1 MASKNIWTKSIIS
14 LLAVLSQKTTTA
26 QNAASLKHMLSLP
39 PLPDEISAQQFAN
52 MISEYGSNVFAIT
65 IMPQSGCDSALSSPP
80 NNAVLT
86 GAEVLS
92 PSDELQSKLREGL
105 KKFNHENDK
114 PGAIVYYFCS
124 NTKTFPK
131 KLIAGKLGF
140 QLNKQKRNLEQF
152 EGFKVSY
159 QTRLLGAED
168 GVDVDGMVQQ
178 ALN

>member
-1 MASKNIWTKSIIS
+1 MASSKILTKSVIS
-14 LLAVLSQKTTTA
+14 LVLAVLSQKSTA

-52 MISEYGSNVFAIT
+52 MISEYGSNVFSIT

-105 KKFNHENDK
+105 KKFNHEK
-114 PGAIVYYFCS
+114 
-124 NTKTFPK
+124 
-131 KLIAGKLGF
+131 
-140 QLNKQKRNLEQF
+140 
-152 EGFKVSY
+152 
-159 QTRLLGAED
+159 
-168 GVDVDGMVQQ
+168 
-178 ALN
+178 

>member
-1 MASKNIWTKSIIS
+1 MLSIQLKTAIS
-14 LLAVLSQKTTTA
+14 LCLFILQTSFA

-39 PLPDEISAQQFAN
+39 PLPDEISANQFAN
-52 MISEYGSNVFAIT
+52 MISEYGSNVLAIT
-65 IMPQSGCDSALSSPP
+65 IMPQVGCSTPLSAPP
-80 NNAVLT
+80 NNVVVT

-105 KKFNHENDK
+105 KKFNHENDR

-131 KLIAGKLGF
+131 KLVAGKLGF

-152 EGFKVSY
+152 ESFRVNY
-159 QTRLLGAED
+159 QTRLLEASKGI
-168 GVDVDGMVQQ
+168 DVDTMVRD